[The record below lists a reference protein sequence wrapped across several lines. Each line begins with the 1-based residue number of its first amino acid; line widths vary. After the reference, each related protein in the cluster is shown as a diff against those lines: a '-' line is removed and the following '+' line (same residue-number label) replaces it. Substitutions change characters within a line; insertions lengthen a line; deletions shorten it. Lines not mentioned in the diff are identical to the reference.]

1 MNQDINKVIIKLS
14 DPVGLKS
21 VCRRQEKNHPMPS
34 TEIINKIVKLLRSV
48 IFPGYFGNADVN
60 PDNVSGHIEENVQL
74 IHALLLEQI
83 KSGMCFENAELDY
96 NCEDLNGKANSIATQ
111 FITSLPHLRDI
122 LHKDVVAAYNGDPAA
137 KSLGEVIFCYPGVR
151 AISSYRFAHAILDLG
166 VPIIP
171 RVITELAHS
180 ETGIDIHPGAIIG
193 DSFMIDHGTGVVIG
207 ETSRIG
213 QNVRIYQGVTLGA
226 KSFPLD
232 ENGNP
237 IKGID
242 RHPKIG
248 NNVIIYSNSTILG
261 DIKVGDNAVI
271 GGNIW
276 VDSDVPAGAKVLQQ
290 KRIEEEAR
298 LNGKKKKDK
307 KHKSEEKRDKHEDK
321 KDKHKD
327 HKEGKK
333 EKYSEE
339 KIKYIFDPV
348 TSKPIPPFAKCK
360 GCNSK
365 NGCSKCKAKY
375 EKKYGVKA

>member
-1 MNQDINKVIIKLS
+1 MDQKIKLS
-14 DPVGLKS
+14 IAQLSDREGLKY

-48 IFPGYFGNADVN
+48 IFPGYFGNADIN
-60 PDNVSGHIEENVQL
+60 PDNAGEHIEENVQL
-74 IHALLLEQI
+74 IHALLLQQV
-83 KSGMCFENAELDY
+83 KSGMCFENSELDY
-96 NCEDLNGKANSIATQ
+96 NCTDLNEKAQNIVAEFIAN
-111 FITSLPHLRDI
+111 LPAIRDI
-122 LHKDVVAAYNGDPAA
+122 LHKDVVASYNGDPAA

-180 ETGIDIHPGAIIG
+180 ETGIDIHPGAVIG
-193 DSFMIDHGTGVVIG
+193 ESFMIDHGTGVVIG

-213 QNVRIYQGVTLGA
+213 RNVRIYQGVTLGA

-276 VDSDVPAGAKVLQQ
+276 VDSDVPAGAKILQQ
-290 KRIEEEAR
+290 KRIDEDEDREPKKS
-298 LNGKKKKDK
+298 KKKSKHKEERVKQKDNKPDK
-307 KHKSEEKRDKHEDK
+307 KN
-321 KDKHKD
+321 
-327 HKEGKK
+327 
-333 EKYSEE
+333 KYRAE
-339 KIKYIFDPV
+339 KIKYTFDPV
-348 TSKPIPPFAKCK
+348 TDRPIPPFEKCK
-360 GCNSK
+360 GCKSK
-365 NGCSKCKAKY
+365 NGCSKCRAKY
-375 EKKYGVKA
+375 EKKYSPSV